1 MFRQQP
7 MPMMQNG
14 LIGGM
19 QQQAPKNVL
28 NVGGGA
34 PKAPLQQQTLQ
45 NESEPLRGGIG
56 SLAADSISG
65 QFGQLG
71 SGQYGNAS
79 SKSLEE
85 VLADRGFTMPEKP
98 TGPESQIAI
107 MYKDPLTDKFTSG
120 GPHAASHAKSLGD
133 FYEQNPEAF
142 DIAKQYDVD
151 SSSFNDNQSNLGIG
165 GLPKPPQIRTRG
177 PESLA
182 GQLNPMQQFVS
193 NVDKERN
200 SPQYQGLLKRHE
212 QSRGQDSDAFAQLTA
227 YDSKFKTQLAQ
238 IDPVQQQQYAQSTA
252 SSGPPASMPDMS
264 LMQQPQMQQP
274 QMQQPQPQMQ
284 QQYSQQ
290 DMQGMV
296 GLMIQMFQKAMQNN
310 GGQSNYNAGSFGGNN
325 MQFQQPQYSPPQPQP
340 MTGRQR
346 FLQNSGN
353 NPFGQY

>member
-45 NESEPLRGGIG
+45 NESEPLQGGIG
-56 SLAADSISG
+56 SLSASSVG
-65 QFGQLG
+65 EQFGQL
-71 SGQYGNAS
+71 
-79 SKSLEE
+79 
-85 VLADRGFTMPEKP
+85 
-98 TGPESQIAI
+98 
-107 MYKDPLTDKFTSG
+107 
-120 GPHAASHAKSLGD
+120 
-133 FYEQNPEAF
+133 
-142 DIAKQYDVD
+142 
-151 SSSFNDNQSNLGIG
+151 
-165 GLPKPPQIRTRG
+165 RTRG

-182 GQLNPMQQFVS
+182 GQEQYISDSNQQMEQSPLTYGTPTPDFLQPVNQLNSMQQFVS

-200 SPQYQGLLKRHE
+200 SPQYQDLLKRNE
-212 QSRGQDSDAFAQLTA
+212 ESKGQDKDALGQLEA
-227 YDSKFKTQLAQ
+227 YGSRFETQLAQ
-238 IDPVQQQQYAQSTA
+238 IDPVQQQQYTQSTA
-252 SSGPPASMPDMS
+252 LSGPPASMPDMS
-264 LMQQPQMQQP
+264 LMQQPPPQP
-274 QMQQPQPQMQ
+274 QMQQP
-284 QQYSQQ
+284 QYSQQ